1 MNQRWILA
9 GFVVAGVSLGLSF
22 AVWRD
27 WNRSLTSSLISLT
40 ALGSGVAITRFSSNH
55 WQKLDSPRSRNAYR
69 QTSSLSPINIHP
81 QPFLTPS
88 EEDANAAIAI
98 FWDYENVKI
107 SAQGLNAPLAETLMD
122 YARSLGHP
130 CRKTVYANWRRESDV
145 VVKAL
150 YSLGFEPI
158 HVSMGKPNSVDI
170 KLTVDCLNA
179 AYRHP
184 YIQKFIVVTADKDF
198 IPLVHA
204 LKAMEKQVIIIGRTD
219 VVSEQLML
227 SADDFVSLEQL
238 SKDVSNRIGI
248 KIEGSPPS
256 PISYQDAIDCLM
268 EAISEA
274 RDQGKSTR
282 FPILDRL
289 MRASLQYRYQGVAS
303 IRKPDGST
311 FASFS
316 KFVAAAEKDGRV
328 QIQTVEGFKEVFL
341 IEEDPLAESDFS
353 PRLVGQMA
361 RNHWEIFIQQ
371 VERAFQEG
379 DPNHYLYGRFSILFK
394 YVREAKKS
402 GMLPLSNQSLQTALN
417 QLVEVGVLIEQADG
431 SFRLIE
437 NLEERRDDFL
447 DRLSHP

>member
-1 MNQRWILA
+1 MNKRWILA
-9 GFVVAGVSLGLSF
+9 GFIVAGVSVGLSF
-22 AVWRD
+22 AAWRD
-27 WNRSLTSSLISLT
+27 WNRSLTTSLISLT
-40 ALGSGVAITRFSSNH
+40 ALGCGIAATG
-55 WQKLDSPRSRNAYR
+55 LDSNRFRKTGSRVSSRHAHR
-69 QTSSLSPINIHP
+69 EPSSLSPLSMYP
-81 QPFLTPS
+81 RSFAPS
-88 EEDANAAIAI
+88 EEGANHPIAI

-170 KLTVDCLNA
+170 KLTVDCLNT

-238 SKDVSNRIGI
+238 SKDAGTRIGA
-248 KIEGSPPS
+248 KIEGSSPS
-256 PISYQDAIDCLM
+256 TLSYQDAIDCLM
-268 EAISEA
+268 EAIGEA

-289 MRASLQYRYQGVAS
+289 MRASLRYRYQGVAS

-316 KFVAAAEKDGRV
+316 KFIAAAEKDGKV

-353 PRLVGQMA
+353 PRLIRQME
-361 RNHWEIFIQQ
+361 RDHWQILVQQ

-402 GMLPLSNQSLQTALN
+402 GILPLSNQSLQIALN
-417 QLVEVGVLIEQADG
+417 QLVEVGVLADG

-437 NLEERRDDFL
+437 NLDVRKEDFL
-447 DRLSHP
+447 DRLSQS